1 MLYLFEHHHVLPS
14 QFERIPPGERVV
26 LLALAHAE
34 IENKAERV
42 RARRFIW

>member
-26 LLALAHAE
+26 LLALANAE
-34 IENKAERV
+34 MEDRA
-42 RARRFIW
+42 ARR